1 MTGTNFKDGV
11 RSRGIPAEAGGGT
24 ALIPGSSGKVFI
36 VDSAHAKASDNN
48 NGSNSAPLATLAGA
62 EALISGSRGDI
73 VIVAPTHTESW
84 ATLAACPTI
93 AKAGSRWFFVR
104 TGALVATFTVGSA
117 GNTDATLT
125 ISGASVTFGAPDAAP
140 IFIPGVDSVVTA
152 LTISGANAA
161 VHVEVRDT
169 SAAVEF
175 VRHVT
180 TAAGADNLTLSV
192 KARGFIA
199 GNACVNSVRLVG
211 SDGARIHVDF
221 FGVAST
227 AVVESITTLSSDV
240 VVTGVTYNSGT
251 TDGSKN
257 VVITGGI
264 STTWYADI
272 VDAAAGARFTGGSG
286 AALASDDITAVNS
299 ALTTLQAEVSG
310 GAGLVSFP
318 AGAAAANGISL
329 AEVLRYA
336 QENIINGAGTA
347 LPSGASLWGALAGAT
362 GIPTF
367 PAAAVPGND
376 VSLAEVLR
384 DLWDAVRNGTGGS
397 EPGTNKSIVD
407 AIGFDGVAAIA
418 ASAGMLR
425 TMAGTTFSVK
435 KTLTSS
441 AVTQAGV
448 DVTAVSTVGDILIE
462 AVYLQTDATGLA
474 AGTNVTLETNNTK
487 GKAIFL
493 TEAVANLGANATIA
507 ANLAQAGLA
516 DAGSFTPVLETGKK
530 VTAKSTVADCTG
542 AGTVDVYLI
551 CRRLADNATLAA
563 A

>member
-1 MTGTNFKDGV
+1 MATNFENGV
-11 RSRGIPAEAGGGT
+11 LSRGIPAEAGGTT
-24 ALIPGSSGKVFI
+24 AMIPGSSGKVFF
-36 VDSAHAKASDNN
+36 VDSAHALASDNN
-48 NGSNSAPLATLAGA
+48 DGGSNHPLATLAGA
-62 EALISGSRGDI
+62 ESLMVASRGDI
-73 VIVAPTHTESW
+73 VIVAPTHAETW

-104 TGALVATFTVGSA
+104 TGALVATFTVGSSA
-117 GNTDATLT
+117 NLDATLT

-152 LTISGANAA
+152 LTISGANAK
-161 VHVEVRDT
+161 VHVEIRDT

-299 ALTTLQAEVSG
+299 ALTTLQAEISG
-310 GAGLVSFP
+310 AAGLVSFP
-318 AGAAAANGISL
+318 AAAAPANG
-329 AEVLRYA
+329 
-336 QENIINGAGTA
+336 
-347 LPSGASLWGALAGAT
+347 
-362 GIPTF
+362 
-367 PAAAVPGND
+367 
-376 VSLAEVLR
+376 VSLAEVAR
-384 DLWDAVRNGTGGS
+384 DTWDALRNGTGGS
-397 EPGTNKSIVD
+397 EPGTNKSVLD
-407 AIGFDGVAAIA
+407 ALGFDGVAAIA

-425 TMAGTTFSVK
+425 TMAGTSFVVS
-435 KTLTSS
+435 KTVVAS
-441 AVTQAGV
+441 AIVAAGV
-448 DVTAVSTVGDILIE
+448 DLTAVSTVGAILVEDVVIQNAGTQMDSGGNA
-462 AVYLQTDATGLA
+462 AVLEIYTDNVAGSGSFITDAEAKLLA
-474 AGTNVTLETNNTK
+474 NVVLSGATHTTNNK
-487 GKAIFL
+487 
-493 TEAVANLGANATIA
+493 V
-507 ANLAQAGLA
+507 
-516 DAGSFTPVLETGKK
+516 VLETGKK
-530 VTAKSTVADCTG
+530 VKVKATTEDFTS
-542 AGTVDVYLI
+542 AGNVTFHII

-563 A
+563 AA